1 MKHFTFYKQLISG
14 LRLAMSRVW
23 KVTFFAK
30 VKFEMHKTYWKFT
43 SRPGT
48 LWKFL
53 SLLTIHIH
61 QNFLHG
67 NFPIYIKHIQIKML
81 CDGSVDCLTNSKQ
94 SICSIRLINQT
105 LRHQELGLDQKLL
118 KYKYINKKPEISDN
132 GGSGPLCSIIALFFQ
147 ILKVCPFYL
156 TFAVI
161 TLKVWVLN
169 FHRNC
174 ASRQTLMY
182 FLY

>member
-118 KYKYINKKPEISDN
+118 KYKYINLNQKSPIM
-132 GGSGPLCSIIALFFQ
+132 GA
-147 ILKVCPFYL
+147 
-156 TFAVI
+156 AVPSAVS
-161 TLKVWVLN
+161 LHFSSK
-169 FHRNC
+169 
-174 ASRQTLMY
+174 Y
-182 FLY
+182 